1 MGTESVAQGRKYK
14 ERERI
19 AKDGL
24 KGERRGVDGQ
34 NGERR
39 EGGETDAWD
48 GLGEGIGGVDS
59 REVESERG
67 REGEEFG

>member
-24 KGERRGVDGQ
+24 EGERRGGDGQ
-34 NGERR
+34 SVERR

-48 GLGEGIGGVDS
+48 GVGEG
-59 REVESERG
+59 RG
-67 REGEEFG
+67 RQRRG

>member
-14 ERERI
+14 EREQI
-19 AKDGL
+19 AKDGI
-24 KGERRGVDGQ
+24 KEERRGWDGQ

-48 GLGEGIGGVDS
+48 GLGEG
-59 REVESERG
+59 RG
-67 REGEEFG
+67 RQRRV